1 MLTSEKKATAI
12 KKVKLH
18 KTDTGSPE
26 AQISLFSEKIKELTD
41 HLKSHPKDNHSRRGL
56 IKMVTKRKSLLNYL
70 GKESEKRYASLV
82 KKLGLRK

>member
-1 MLTSEKKATAI
+1 MLTPEKKEEII

-18 KTDTGSPE
+18 KEDTGSPE
-26 AQISLFSEKIKELTD
+26 AQIALFSEKIQELTD

-70 GKESEKRYASLV
+70 GKESEKRYTSLV